1 MEADGI
7 VLMQRENGIL
17 SKELGSYSLES
28 GIELVYKAYV
38 EDEIVY
44 LYLTTPNDV
53 SDEEYNDIFDE
64 YVPVEFEDTDIE
76 SAEVE
81 DEFNPVWLY
90 KTGFIEDDSQMEAL
104 LNDIVLA
111 HKAELE
117 RVFEQL

>member
-104 LNDIVLA
+104 LNDIVLS

-117 RVFEQL
+117 RVYGQL

>member
-117 RVFEQL
+117 RVYGQL